1 MKCVM
6 YWYFFSKSIEL
17 MDTVLM
23 VVRKKNNQIT
33 FLHVFHHASMFNIW
47 WWVMT
52 FIPAGSSK
60 FGIISS
66 LYVVMSLEHNTENK
80 NFCDNLFC
88 PFIEK
93 LILAPAQW
101 VKANKLVPLFSVEPL
116 SLNYV
121 EKNERQF
128 CVRVWK
134 FAFSRCERTP
144 RNLIPTL

>member
-1 MKCVM
+1 MDLFFFKSYFMNLQMKCVM

-60 FGIISS
+60 FAIISG
-66 LYVVMSLEHNTENK
+66 LYVVMNLEHSIENK
-80 NFCDNLFC
+80 N
-88 PFIEK
+88 
-93 LILAPAQW
+93 
-101 VKANKLVPLFSVEPL
+101 VPTE
-116 SLNYV
+116 
-121 EKNERQF
+121 QM
-128 CVRVWK
+128 
-134 FAFSRCERTP
+134 
-144 RNLIPTL
+144 